1 MKISSFKITV
11 LLALG
16 MVKPSITH
24 AQCNYILHKEDPIVI
39 NTDTTITHIDEAISG
54 IIVDE
59 DWYKRQQNE
68 IRCGIGYSY
77 QYFNEPVSSGFDYM
91 YGFQFSLDGYY
102 RRLYLGLNILYQSNI
117 LKTDSFY
124 YDKYKDY
131 NWAKDKIAK
140 TLPIT
145 MRTGFCFIQKNRFR
159 MTTYAGIGNARIT
172 QETGYD
178 PNHDN
183 ELNTS
188 ILKGTRAELGLS
200 ADVLLYKLGYTIS
213 WIELSTNIGVART
226 EYEYLG
232 TTYSLNAG
240 MTLHITF
247 RP

>member
-11 LLALG
+11 FLALG

-39 NTDTTITHIDEAISG
+39 NTDTTITHIDEVICG

-131 NWAKDKIAK
+131 NWAKDKIAN
-140 TLPIT
+140 PILQHFK
-145 MRTGFCFIQKNRFR
+145 RC
-159 MTTYAGIGNARIT
+159 
-172 QETGYD
+172 
-178 PNHDN
+178 
-183 ELNTS
+183 S
-188 ILKGTRAELGLS
+188 
-200 ADVLLYKLGYTIS
+200 
-213 WIELSTNIGVART
+213 
-226 EYEYLG
+226 
-232 TTYSLNAG
+232 
-240 MTLHITF
+240 
-247 RP
+247 